1 MSIPPTIK
9 QLQYLAALA
18 EELNFQRAADKCYVS
33 QSTLSAGI
41 MEMENLLGLSV
52 IDRKNRK
59 KMTLT
64 PFGAEV
70 LKTAHNVLSQINE
83 LTARAQNITAPL
95 SGPFRLGIIPT
106 IAPYLLPAILPKLQS
121 AFPNLE
127 IHITENLTAHLI
139 EQLHQGDI
147 EFAILAF
154 PYETPDL
161 EQEIFYEE
169 PFFAA
174 AKKGTF
180 KTEKIRIEDLEQHN
194 LLLLEDGHCLRD
206 HALSACKIE
215 FSTDQKSLSATSL
228 LTLIQMA
235 GQGNGITLLPEM
247 VVKQGFFPKSLEIT
261 SFKTPKPTRK
271 IGAAWR
277 KACLQN
283 ETIKAVLQAL
293 KNSIQ

>member
-1 MSIPPTIK
+1 MSTPPTIK
-9 QLQYLAALA
+9 QLQYLKALTQ
-18 EELNFQRAADKCYVS
+18 ERNFQRAANKCHVS

-41 MEMENLLGLSV
+41 IEMENLLGLSI

-59 KMTLT
+59 KVVLT
-64 PFGAEV
+64 PFGEEV
-70 LKTAHNVLSQINE
+70 LKTAQSVLNQMNE

-106 IAPYLLPAILPKLQS
+106 IAPYLLPTILPKLQKE
-121 AFPNLE
+121 FPKLE
-127 IHITENLTAHLI
+127 IQITEDLTAPLI
-139 EQLHQGDI
+139 KQLHQSDI
-147 EFAILAF
+147 DLAILAF
-154 PYETPDL
+154 PYATPNL
-161 EQEIFYEE
+161 KQIIFYEE

-180 KTEKIRIEDLEQHN
+180 TTTKISIKDLEQHN

-215 FSTDQKSLSATSL
+215 LNKNQKSLSATSL

-235 GQGNGITLLPEM
+235 AQGSGITLLPEM
-247 VVKQGFFPKSLEIT
+247 VIKQGFLPKSLELKP
-261 SFKTPKPTRK
+261 FKAPEPTRQ

-277 KACLQN
+277 ENSLQRN
-283 ETIKAVLQAL
+283 NIAAVISSL
-293 KNSIQ
+293 SP